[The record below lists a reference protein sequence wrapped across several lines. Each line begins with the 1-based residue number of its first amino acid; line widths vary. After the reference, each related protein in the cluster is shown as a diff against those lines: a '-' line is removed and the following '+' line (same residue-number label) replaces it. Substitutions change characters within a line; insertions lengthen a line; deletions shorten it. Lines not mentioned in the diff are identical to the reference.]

1 MHSAQLDVNDL
12 DLTPRIADALFQ
24 NTLSCYFC
32 SCFIFYFAFMPSLQS
47 FGVDFFYEM
56 SSKFTLYFVLKLST
70 FCTKALIV
78 LRAKYR
84 GFPTVSK
91 SNFLNF
97 SQATPLTEEMLHTE
111 A

>member
-1 MHSAQLDVNDL
+1 
-12 DLTPRIADALFQ
+12 
-24 NTLSCYFC
+24 
-32 SCFIFYFAFMPSLQS
+32 
-47 FGVDFFYEM
+47 M
-56 SSKFTLYFVLKLST
+56 SSKFPLYFVLKLST

-111 A
+111 AKTHERCANVLSHLLYLTYPVSVCLL